1 MPVIQKYSLE
11 WMIENCTPELI
22 ATIVLVC
29 LCVWVVVR
37 VNSALTKAYTCEEAQ
52 TRGIAEL
59 KKQQSKIEHIIS
71 NSPCIS
77 KTNGIWLTDVTRN
90 GGQPPE
96 PIICQYHA
104 AKLKG
109 EQ

>member
-29 LCVWVVVR
+29 LCIWVVVR
-37 VNSALTKAYTCEEAQ
+37 VNSALTRAYTCEEAQ

-59 KKQQSKIEHIIS
+59 KKQQLKLEQLITTAPCVSKG
-71 NSPCIS
+71 NA
-77 KTNGIWLTDVTRN
+77 TWLQSLDRN

-96 PIICQYHA
+96 PIMCQYHA